1 MQQYNSIK
9 VKHPDAI
16 LLFRVGDFYETFGKD
31 AEIASKELGIVLT
44 KRSNGSSNDAL
55 AGFPYHSLDNY
66 LPKLVRAGHRVAIC
80 EQLEDAKLTK
90 KIVKRDVTE
99 LVTPG
104 VSFNDNFLNNNKN
117 NFLSSIFFEESKIG
131 ISFLDVNT
139 GEFFVAE
146 GDKDKIDNLL
156 ATFSPSEILV
166 SKKDKNIFLDN
177 FGTEYYKYLIE
188 DWIYEYDF
196 TRDIL
201 LDHFKTKSLKGY
213 GVDGLLLGQRCAGV
227 ILNYLNQTHHNK
239 LSHINQISRFD
250 SGSYMWLD
258 KFTIKNLELIYSNS
272 ANGKSLLD
280 LLDFTNSSMGS
291 RLLRKWI
298 VYPLIND
305 LDIKQRLEIV
315 DFFVSKIKIKSTLIE
330 EIKKIGDL
338 ERLASKISTLRVNP
352 REIFHLK
359 ISLKSLI
366 LIKNNCIDSENSYLQ
381 ELVKNIDP
389 CLKVIDLIESIVKED
404 PPVSLQKGGFINNGI
419 NQELD
424 DLRDVFFSSKDYLNQ
439 MLEKEISNTGISS
452 LKIAYNNVFGY
463 YLEVRNTHKEK
474 VPEHWIRK
482 QTLVSAE
489 RYITEELKEY
499 ESKILGAEEKI
510 IALENSIFQN
520 LISDISYY
528 INVLQVNA
536 NIIAHL
542 DCLISFAD
550 VSEKYHYVKPK
561 INNSF
566 ETNIKNGRHP
576 VIESQFKLG
585 EVYIPNDI
593 LLDNNKE
600 QILMIT
606 GPNMSGKSAILRQ
619 TALITLMAQ
628 IGCFVPAD
636 KANLGIVDKIFSRV
650 GASDN
655 ISLGESTFMVEMN
668 ETASILNNISE
679 RSLILLDEIGRGTS
693 TYDGISIAWSI
704 ASFLHDHKFKCKTL
718 FATHYHELNDMSNQY
733 DRIKNYHVT
742 VKEIDNSIIF
752 LRKLVPG
759 GTEHSFGIQVA
770 KMAGVPKKIIDEA
783 NDVLKHLESNHSK
796 GVSKKKK
803 RSSDMQLSFIKLDD
817 PILEEIRD
825 ILQGIEVDNLTPLE
839 ALNKLNELKKL
850 VKK

>member
-1 MQQYNSIK
+1 MKQYNSIK
-9 VKHPDAI
+9 LKHPDAI
-16 LLFRVGDFYETFGKD
+16 LLFRVGDFYETFGSD
-31 AEIASKELGIVLT
+31 AEITSKELGIVLT
-44 KRSNGSSNDAL
+44 KRSNGSSNDSL
-55 AGFPYHSLDNY
+55 AGFPHHSLDNY
-66 LPKLVRAGHRVAIC
+66 LPKLVRAGYRVAIC

-104 VSFNDNFLNNNKN
+104 VSFNDSFLNNKKN
-117 NFLSSIFFEESKIG
+117 NFLSSIFFEDNIIG
-131 ISFLDVNT
+131 VSFLDVNT
-139 GEFFVAE
+139 GEFFVSE
-146 GDKDKIDNLL
+146 GSKDKIDNLL
-156 ATFSPSEILV
+156 STFSPSEVLV
-166 SKKDKNIFLDN
+166 SKKDKNLFLEF
-177 FGTEYYKYLIE
+177 FGKSYYSYLIE
-188 DWIYEYDF
+188 DWIYESDF

-201 LDHFKTKSLKGY
+201 LEHFKTKSLKGY
-213 GVDGLLLGQRCAGV
+213 GVEEMSLGKRCAGV
-227 ILNYLNQTHHNK
+227 ILNYLNQTQHNN
-239 LSHINQISRFD
+239 LLHINNISRFD
-250 SGSYMWLD
+250 SSSYMWLD

-272 ANGKSLLD
+272 SNGKSLLD
-280 LLDFTNSSMGS
+280 LLDLTTSSMGS

-298 VYPLIND
+298 VYPLINK

-315 DFFVSKIKIKSTLIE
+315 DFLISKNNIKNLLVE

-366 LIKNNCIDSENSYLQ
+366 PIKKVCSNSKNNYLNN
-381 ELVKNIDP
+381 LVKNIDP
-389 CLKVIDLIESIVKED
+389 CLDAINIIDSIIKED
-404 PPVSLQKGGFINNGI
+404 PPVNLQKGGFVKNGV
-419 NQELD
+419 NKELD
-424 DLRDVFFSSKDYLNQ
+424 NLREIFFSSKDYLNKI
-439 MLEKEISNTGISS
+439 LEKEISNTGISS
-452 LKIAYNNVFGY
+452 LKISYNNVFGY
-463 YLEVRNTHKEK
+463 YLEVRNTHKDK
-474 VPEHWIRK
+474 VPESWIRK

-510 IALENSIFQN
+510 IALENKIFQN
-520 LISDISYY
+520 LILDISNF
-528 INVLQVNA
+528 IDIFQVNS
-536 NIIAHL
+536 NIIAYI

-550 VSEKYHYVKPK
+550 ISEKNHYVKPEINDSFGIK
-561 INNSF
+561 IQ
-566 ETNIKNGRHP
+566 NGRHP
-576 VIESQFKLG
+576 VIESQFDLG
-585 EVYIPNDI
+585 EVYIPNNI
-593 LLDNNKE
+593 IIDNNKE

-619 TALITLMAQ
+619 TALIVLMTQ

-636 KANLGIVDKIFSRV
+636 KVSIGIVDKIFSRV

-718 FATHYHELNDMSNQY
+718 FATHYHELNDMSTQY
-733 DRIKNYHVT
+733 YRIKNYHVT
-742 VKEIDNSIIF
+742 VKELDNSIIF
-752 LRKLVPG
+752 LRKLSPG

-770 KMAGVPKKIIDEA
+770 KMAGMPKEIINEA
-783 NDVLKHLESNHSK
+783 NEVLKNLEKTHSNSF
-796 GVSKKKK
+796 KKNKNK
-803 RSSDMQLSFIKLDD
+803 DSNMQLSFIKLDD
-817 PILEEIRD
+817 PVLEEIRN
-825 ILQGIEVDNLTPLE
+825 ILKNIEVNNLTPLE